1 MQENQCQELFM
12 RDIVR
17 IDFMPPEE
25 LKVGVPF
32 NVPNIT
38 QVSVSMINN
47 DSLTDARLKAKSL
60 LSLSLSGD
68 DTADAE
74 MQPVL
79 SNKESDKRET
89 QGVMRTHAL
98 QIPIESGFDTIRAK
112 KPSLLERDFCLVL
125 KDAGENRY
133 LIYSIPGGS
142 LFATEAQEGQ
152 GASMTVKATI
162 QSYSGIIKI
171 M

>member
-38 QVSVSMINN
+38 EVSVSMINN
-47 DSLTDARLKAKSL
+47 DSLTNARLMAKSL

-68 DTADAE
+68 DTVDAE
-74 MQPVL
+74 MQSV
-79 SNKESDKRET
+79 SNKESEKRET
-89 QGVMRTHAL
+89 QGVMRTHTL

-112 KPSLLERDFCLVL
+112 EPSLLERDFCLVL

-162 QSYSGIIKI
+162 QSYSDIIKI

>member
-1 MQENQCQELFM
+1 M

-17 IDFMPPEE
+17 IDFMPQEE

-38 QVSVSMINN
+38 EVSVSMINN

-68 DTADAE
+68 DTVDAE
-74 MQPVL
+74 MQSV
-79 SNKESDKRET
+79 SNKESEKREK
-89 QGVMRTHAL
+89 QGVMRTHTL

-112 KPSLLERDFCLVL
+112 EPSLLEKDFCLVL

-152 GASMTVKATI
+152 SASMTVKATI

>member
-38 QVSVSMINN
+38 EVSVSMINN
-47 DSLTDARLKAKSL
+47 DSLTNARLMAKSL

-68 DTADAE
+68 DTVDAE
-74 MQPVL
+74 MQSV
-79 SNKESDKRET
+79 SNKESEKRET
-89 QGVMRTHAL
+89 QGVMRTHTL

-112 KPSLLERDFCLVL
+112 EPSLLERDFCLVL

-152 GASMTVKATI
+152 STSMTVKATI

>member
-68 DTADAE
+68 DTVDAE
-74 MQPVL
+74 MQSV
-79 SNKESDKRET
+79 SNKESEKRET
-89 QGVMRTHAL
+89 QGVMRTHTL

-162 QSYSGIIKI
+162 QSYSDIIKI

>member
-17 IDFMPPEE
+17 IDFMPQEE

-38 QVSVSMINN
+38 EVSVSMINN
-47 DSLTDARLKAKSL
+47 DSLTNARLMAKSL

-68 DTADAE
+68 DTVDAE
-74 MQPVL
+74 MQSV
-79 SNKESDKRET
+79 SNKESEKRET
-89 QGVMRTHAL
+89 QGVMRTHTL

-112 KPSLLERDFCLVL
+112 EPSLLERDFCLVL

-152 GASMTVKATI
+152 STSMTVKATI

>member
-38 QVSVSMINN
+38 EVSVSMINN
-47 DSLTDARLKAKSL
+47 DSLTNARLMAKSL

-68 DTADAE
+68 DTVDAE
-74 MQPVL
+74 IQSV
-79 SNKESDKRET
+79 SNKESEKRET
-89 QGVMRTHAL
+89 QGVMRTHTL

-112 KPSLLERDFCLVL
+112 EPSLLERDFCLVL
-125 KDAGENRY
+125 KDASER
-133 LIYSIPGGS
+133 
-142 LFATEAQEGQ
+142 
-152 GASMTVKATI
+152 TVI
-162 QSYSGIIKI
+162 
-171 M
+171 

>member
-38 QVSVSMINN
+38 EVSVSMINN
-47 DSLTDARLKAKSL
+47 DSLTNARLMAKSL

-68 DTADAE
+68 DTVDAE
-74 MQPVL
+74 IQSV
-79 SNKESDKRET
+79 SNKESEKRET
-89 QGVMRTHAL
+89 QGVMRTHTL

-112 KPSLLERDFCLVL
+112 EPSLLERDFCLVL

-133 LIYSIPGGS
+133 LIYSIPERQSVCHRSSGRTKHIYDS
-142 LFATEAQEGQ
+142 Q
-152 GASMTVKATI
+152 GDDTVL
-162 QSYSGIIKI
+162 
-171 M
+171 

>member
-17 IDFMPPEE
+17 IDFMPQEE

-38 QVSVSMINN
+38 EVSVSMINN

-68 DTADAE
+68 DTVDAE
-74 MQPVL
+74 MQSV
-79 SNKESDKRET
+79 SNKESEKRET
-89 QGVMRTHAL
+89 QGVMRTHTL

-112 KPSLLERDFCLVL
+112 EPSLLERDFCLVL

-152 GASMTVKATI
+152 SASMTVKATI

>member
-17 IDFMPPEE
+17 IDFMPQEE

-38 QVSVSMINN
+38 EVSVSMINN
-47 DSLTDARLKAKSL
+47 DSLTNARLMAKSL

-68 DTADAE
+68 DTVDAE
-74 MQPVL
+74 MQSV
-79 SNKESDKRET
+79 SNKESEKRET
-89 QGVMRTHAL
+89 QGVMRTHTL

-112 KPSLLERDFCLVL
+112 EPSLLERDFCLVL

-142 LFATEAQEGQ
+142 QFATEAQEGQ
-152 GASMTVKATI
+152 STSMTVKATI

>member
-17 IDFMPPEE
+17 IDFMPQEE

-38 QVSVSMINN
+38 EVSVSMINN

-68 DTADAE
+68 DTVDAE
-74 MQPVL
+74 MQSV
-79 SNKESDKRET
+79 SNKESEKREK
-89 QGVMRTHAL
+89 QGVMRTHTL

-112 KPSLLERDFCLVL
+112 EPSLLEKDFCLVL

-152 GASMTVKATI
+152 SASMTVKATI